1 MFLCWSCDCQ
11 SGVWR
16 AAEETKIQS
25 GRVYTTN
32 CGSFWSNPAE
42 NICNTMPYVDVTF
55 AEEMPEV
62 PQIIVTSELLF
73 PFTPCAQGAMD
84 AIDHSVTNITKFG
97 FRLYGGASPASTTVT
112 MCGSTPAAGRA
123 ISLFSWMALAKKI

>member
-1 MFLCWSCDCQ
+1 
-11 SGVWR
+11 
-16 AAEETKIQS
+16 
-25 GRVYTTN
+25 
-32 CGSFWSNPAE
+32 
-42 NICNTMPYVDVTF
+42 MPYVDVTF

>member
-1 MFLCWSCDCQ
+1 
-11 SGVWR
+11 R

-25 GRVYTTN
+25 GRAYTSN
-32 CGSFWSNPAE
+32 CGSFWSNPGE
-42 NICNTMPYVDVTF
+42 SICNTMPYVDVTF

-62 PQIIVTSELLF
+62 PQIIVTSEFLF

-84 AIDHSVTNITKFG
+84 AIDHSVTNVTKFG

-112 MCGSTPAAGRA
+112 MCGAAPAAGRA